1 MAFLGQLGLDD
12 GPGIGALERPLAPPR
27 SAHDQDESSATI
39 ADLDPHLLSA
49 ARVEPRRR
57 RLRTGIAG
65 HDPDVGTDT
74 TRRYGAVQLWDGV
87 GQGRGQSP

>member
-1 MAFLGQLGLDD
+1 MAFLGNLGLDD
-12 GPGIGALERPLAPPR
+12 GPGIGALGRSLALPR
-27 SAHDQDESSATI
+27 SAYDEDESSAAI

-65 HDPDVGTDT
+65 HDPDVGTDAT
-74 TRRYGAVQLWDGV
+74 SV
-87 GQGRGQSP
+87 